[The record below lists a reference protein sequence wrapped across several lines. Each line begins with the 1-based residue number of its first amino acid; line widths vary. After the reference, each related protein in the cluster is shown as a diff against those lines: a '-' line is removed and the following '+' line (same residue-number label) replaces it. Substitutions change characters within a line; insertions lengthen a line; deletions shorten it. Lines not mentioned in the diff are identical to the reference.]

1 MKTKYSIDD
10 VVVVT
15 AEKPA
20 GCDNENTCGDIG
32 MIVDVCTD
40 DKEPY
45 YQVHTGNSEFYYSA
59 DELRPATAE
68 DMKKMIKKYISSC
81 RSY

>member
-1 MKTKYSIDD
+1 MNTFKLDE

-15 AEKPA
+15 AEKPS
-20 GCDNENTCGDIG
+20 GCDDLNTCGDIG

-45 YQVHTGNSEFYYSA
+45 YQVHTGNSAFNYSA
-59 DELRPATAE
+59 DELRPATAD

-81 RSY
+81 RKY